1 MSDPVNEAVARA
13 LAYGAELVKSGQSV
27 DFAPRN
33 ILPWAAREALAPV
46 RELHK
51 PVPVYGDDCEHEIDL
66 DPYGGCKFEHPDGK
80 HHYVEEIGWTCDHSY
95 DICKECCTDDGYQ
108 SEECATHHNHGFG
121 PGLIC
126 ATARLIY
133 SEEELS

>member
-1 MSDPVNEAVARA
+1 MTASDPAVAAAQRA
-13 LAYGAELVKSGQSV
+13 EAQGWIHRQHAEAG
-27 DFAPRN
+27 
-33 ILPWAAREALAPV
+33 AREALAPV

-51 PVPVYGDDCEHEIDL
+51 PVPVYGDNCEHEIDL

-95 DICKECCTDDGYQ
+95 DICTECCTDDGYQ